1 MKPVTAVGKKEFFA
15 VLGLLFGILFLFF
28 YRCTVLGDYF
38 SPAELL
44 QRMHPW
50 IGYVKG
56 GHANTLRGDDVFLA
70 YPLYD
75 THFRAMRLGQIPLW
89 DPWKLGGSLGGMQ
102 WVSLGQILYPLGFV
116 FLFEPHGP
124 MILWF
129 AILRLLVGGLGM
141 WALLRHFNV
150 SRAGATLA
158 GIAFMLN
165 GASIAWLSSPIP
177 SVMVWLPWAIL
188 AVERLIASP
197 SLLAF
202 AALALAGGSQFLAGY
217 VAESFVFVAT
227 AALYALLRLG
237 LMASSLGAW
246 RVTGRFMVLV
256 LGAIASL
263 AVGALGIL
271 PSLSALQNSGMASRG
286 AGLGGFEPINAIT
299 YLAPNFFGNPAHG
312 TWWAGGNYCEMVAY
326 LGLLPLFFAL
336 GAIVFRART
345 RAIWPFAL
353 LLVVVMGYV
362 YGVWG
367 FKELGRLPG
376 FYQTP
381 TPRWTSAIAFL
392 VAALAGFGW
401 DAIAERP
408 KAALRLWWGAGAVSV
423 LALYLAFSH
432 VWTSLE
438 ATGRASY
445 YVGYLGLFAIITGAA
460 TAVLVRMARTGGASL
475 AHMRWL
481 GFLLVLDLS
490 VALIEF
496 NPTADRHTFYATT
509 PGIAHVQANS
519 KWGRILAYED
529 MFMGDIAGM
538 YGLESL
544 TGYDIRGDKEYRRF
558 LYEAGDGSLAPERA
572 VTANSFLMAT
582 TQPGMADVNVLKLN
596 VDPASP
602 LLDLMAVRQIVYAPT
617 ATPSAG
623 TPLAYDGPD
632 MRVAENPHAR
642 PWAWWTPDAR
652 VVGDD
657 QAYAL
662 MRKAPRGG
670 PIEALLADAPAGFGL
685 DHDGT
690 GSVTV
695 LERKIGRLKLAVDAS
710 SPGFVMLSQRHH
722 PGWRAEIDGRPAAAL
737 RADGILSAVPTPA
750 GRHEVTI
757 TFQDPIALG
766 SFASSAAGLLGFGGL
781 ALLGW
786 RRRRT
791 RKHAI
796 LGG

>member
-1 MKPVTAVGKKEFFA
+1 MTAIGKREFFA
-15 VLGLLFGILFLFF
+15 VLGLFFGILFLFF

-70 YPLYD
+70 FPLYD
-75 THFRAMRLGQIPLW
+75 THFRAMRLGQLPLW
-89 DPWKLGGSLGGMQ
+89 DPWKLGGGLGGMQ
-102 WVSLGQILYPLGFV
+102 WVSLGQILYPLSMV
-116 FLFEPHGP
+116 FMFEPHGP

-129 AILRLLVGGLGM
+129 AILRLLVGGLGV

-188 AVERLIASP
+188 AVERLIARP

-202 AALALAGGSQFLAGY
+202 AGLALAGGSQFLAGY

-227 AALYALLRLG
+227 AAMYALLRLG
-237 LMASSLGAW
+237 FRAGTLGAPALA
-246 RVTGRFMVLV
+246 GRFL
-256 LGAIASL
+256 LLGAGAIASL
-263 AVGALGIL
+263 AVGALGII

-286 AGLGGFEPINAIT
+286 AGLSYFAPLNAIT
-299 YLAPNFFGNPAHG
+299 FLAPNFFGNPAHG
-312 TWWAGGNYCEMVAY
+312 SWWTGGNYCEWVAY

-336 GAIVFRART
+336 AALVFQRRNP
-345 RAIWPFAL
+345 AIWPFAIVL
-353 LLVVVMGYV
+353 LVVMGYS

-367 FKELGRLPG
+367 FKELGNLPG

-408 KAALRLWWGAGAVSV
+408 KAALRLWWGAGVVAV

-432 VWTSLE
+432 VWSELV
-438 ATGRASY
+438 ATGRLWY
-445 YVGYLGLFAIITGAA
+445 YVSYLSLFAIVTGAA
-460 TAVLVRMARTGGASL
+460 TVVLVRMAKIGGATVRH
-475 AHMRWL
+475 ARWL

-496 NPTADRHTFYATT
+496 NPTADRETFYATT
-509 PGIAHVQANS
+509 PGIAHLQGKA
-519 KWGRILAYED
+519 KEGRVLAYED

-544 TGYDIRGDKEYRRF
+544 TGYDIRGDKEYQRF
-558 LYEAGDGSLAPERA
+558 LYEAGDRSQSPDQA
-572 VTANSFLMAT
+572 VTTNSFLMAT
-582 TQPGMADVNVLKLN
+582 TEQGLASVNVLKLN
-596 VDPASP
+596 VHPASP
-602 LLDLMAVRQIVYAPT
+602 LLDLMAVRQLVYTPS
-617 ATPSAG
+617 ATPGAG
-623 TPLAYDGPD
+623 TPLAYQGPD
-632 MRVAENPHAR
+632 MRVVDNPHAR

-652 VVGDD
+652 VTTDD
-657 QAYAL
+657 EAYAL
-662 MRKAPRGG
+662 MRSAPRGG
-670 PIEALLADAPAGFGL
+670 PSEALLASAPASLGL

-690 GSVTV
+690 GSVRV
-695 LERKIGRLKLAVDAS
+695 LERQTSRLRLAIDAS
-710 SPGFVMLSQRHH
+710 SPGFLMLSQRHH
-722 PGWRAEIDGRPAAAL
+722 RGWRARIDGRPAEVL
-737 RADGILSAVPTPA
+737 RADAILTAVPTPA
-750 GRHEVTI
+750 GRHEITI
-757 TFQDPIALG
+757 AFEDPIAVG
-766 SFASSAAGLLGFGGL
+766 SFASSATGLLGFGGL
-781 ALLGW
+781 ALFGW
-786 RRRRT
+786 RRRA

-796 LGG
+796 LGE